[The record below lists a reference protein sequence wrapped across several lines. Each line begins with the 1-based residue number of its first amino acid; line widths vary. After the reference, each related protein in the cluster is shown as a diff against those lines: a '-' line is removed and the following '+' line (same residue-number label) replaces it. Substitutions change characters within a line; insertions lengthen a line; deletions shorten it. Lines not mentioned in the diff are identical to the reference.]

1 MSYLLRTAESHPE
14 GYHGMYAAPELKKG
28 IIQFLNADQEAT
40 GRTQHATR
48 DIILGLKTLFGI
60 EFDLHSVEYVMR
72 HMMTSE
78 GSKQV
83 GTEPISSVVKKCE
96 DGRKR
101 EFVCSPPPVPRPAR
115 ARHSILKCSCVECW
129 ETRNRQKSEA
139 AKPNIPKNLTEDELY
154 KLFQDLTNK
163 YAWAGATYNPR
174 TFPEFKESS
183 GY

>member
-1 MSYLLRTAESHPE
+1 MSYLLRTAESHPN
-14 GYHGMYAAPELKKG
+14 GYHGMYPAPELKKG
-28 IIQFLNADQEAT
+28 IIQFLIADKKN
-40 GRTQHATR
+40 GRTQHATK

-72 HMMTSE
+72 NMMTSE
-78 GSKQV
+78 GCKQV
-83 GTEPISSVVKKCE
+83 GTDIVDAVIKKCE
-96 DGRKR
+96 DGVDRQ
-101 EFVCSPPPVPRPAR
+101 FACSPPRPPPPAR
-115 ARHSILKCSCVECW
+115 ARHSILKCSCTECW

-163 YAWAGATYNPR
+163 YAWAGSTYNPR

>member
-28 IIQFLNADQEAT
+28 IIQFLIKDQKET
-40 GRTQHATR
+40 GRTQHATK
-48 DIILGLKTLFGI
+48 DIILGLKNLFGI
-60 EFDLHSVEYVMR
+60 EFDLHSVEYVMK

-83 GTEPISSVVKKCE
+83 GTDNVDSVIKKCS
-96 DGRKR
+96 DGINR
-101 EFVCSPPPVPRPAR
+101 EFVLSPPPPPRPAR
-115 ARHSILKCSCVECW
+115 ARHSILKCNCVECW

-163 YAWAGATYNPR
+163 YAWAGSTYNPR

>member
-1 MSYLLRTAESHPE
+1 MSYLVRTPETHPP
-14 GYHGMYAAPELKKG
+14 GYEGMYAAPELKKG

-40 GRTQHATR
+40 GRTQHATK
-48 DIILGLKTLFGI
+48 DIISGLKTLFGI

-72 HMMTSE
+72 NMMTSE

-83 GTEPISSVVKKCE
+83 GTAPVDSVVKKCE
-96 DGRKR
+96 DGIDR
-101 EFVCSPPPVPRPAR
+101 EFACSPPRPPRPAR

-163 YAWAGATYNPR
+163 YAWAGSTYNPR